1 VAPSV
6 ADDPR
11 TVASMMLSMGDRQA
25 GCKEFDVLGAAID
38 LDQQEE
44 RICVA
49 HVRCAYYLDLHI
61 MYLTQG
67 AAAIPPHALGEGATI
82 LKEPFTID
90 QLRSAVLAVYNGAHQ
105 AERGT

>member
-1 VAPSV
+1 
-6 ADDPR
+6 
-11 TVASMMLSMGDRQA
+11 
-25 GCKEFDVLGAAID
+25 
-38 LDQQEE
+38 
-44 RICVA
+44 
-49 HVRCAYYLDLHI
+49 